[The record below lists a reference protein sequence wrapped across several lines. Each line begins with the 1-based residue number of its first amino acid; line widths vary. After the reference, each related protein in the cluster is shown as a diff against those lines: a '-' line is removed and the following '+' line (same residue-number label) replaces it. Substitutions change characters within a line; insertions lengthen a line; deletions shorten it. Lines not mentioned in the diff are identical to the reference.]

1 MKFKTMMVIKAVV
14 CLAFGITMLAVPGLL
29 MSIFGV
35 TLDAAGIL
43 MARLYGA
50 TVLGNLML
58 TWFGRNIVVPD
69 GRRAICIHLFVYDA
83 IGCVVALLATLSGV
97 MNVLGWSIV
106 LLYLLIAFGF
116 GVFLFAKP
124 RTA

>member
-14 CLAFGITMLAVPGLL
+14 SLAFGIPMVAVPGLL

-35 TLDAAGIL
+35 TLDPAGIL

-50 TVLGNLML
+50 TLFGNFML
-58 TWFGRNIVVPD
+58 TWFGRNIAASD

-83 IGCVVALLATLSGV
+83 IGCIVALWATLSGV
-97 MNVLGWSIV
+97 MNVLGWSVV
-106 LLYLLIAFGF
+106 LLYLLITFGF
-116 GVFLFAKP
+116 GYFLLAKP